1 MGKIA
6 VEIVMGSESDLQTMQ
21 ECGNILEQFG
31 LSYRYNIISAHRTPD
46 EAALFSKS
54 AAGRGVKIII
64 AGAGCAAHL
73 AGVIASHTTLPVIG
87 IPISSPPLNGL
98 DSLFST
104 VQMPGGIPV
113 ATMAI
118 GSAGAKNAALFAIRM
133 LSVDDGKL
141 RKKLEGYISNMK
153 ENVKKQNEKVSA
165 KHA

>member
-21 ECGNILEQFG
+21 ECGKILEQFG

-98 DSLFST
+98 DSLLST

-118 GSAGAKNAALFAIRM
+118 GSAGAKNAALFAVRM

-141 RKKLEGYISNMK
+141 RKKLEGYIRNMK
-153 ENVKKQNEKVSA
+153 ENVKKQNKKVSA
-165 KHA
+165 KPD